1 VEPVIRARRNSV
13 PRSRGCHARKRAVEE
28 VLRLGREGWS
38 RAHGYGMR
46 WAAEGLFSALK
57 RIFGEH
63 VMARKF
69 ANAARELLLKAAI
82 PS

>member
-1 VEPVIRARRNSV
+1 
-13 PRSRGCHARKRAVEE
+13 
-28 VLRLGREGWS
+28 
-38 RAHGYGMR
+38 MR
-46 WAAEGLFSALK
+46 WAVEGLFSALK

-82 PS
+82 YNSFLMAMYR